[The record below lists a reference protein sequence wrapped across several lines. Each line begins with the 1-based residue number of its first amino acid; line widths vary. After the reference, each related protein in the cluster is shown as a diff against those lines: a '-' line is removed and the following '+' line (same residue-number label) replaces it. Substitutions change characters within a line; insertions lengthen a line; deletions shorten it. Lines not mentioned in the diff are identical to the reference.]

1 MDFEGGK
8 NVHVHTLEALQ
19 EETHFNSIKKVVTVI
34 DYKGADDKCNS
45 FEPIL
50 FHPQKVTL

>member
-34 DYKGADDKCNS
+34 DYKGADDKCN
-45 FEPIL
+45 
-50 FHPQKVTL
+50 